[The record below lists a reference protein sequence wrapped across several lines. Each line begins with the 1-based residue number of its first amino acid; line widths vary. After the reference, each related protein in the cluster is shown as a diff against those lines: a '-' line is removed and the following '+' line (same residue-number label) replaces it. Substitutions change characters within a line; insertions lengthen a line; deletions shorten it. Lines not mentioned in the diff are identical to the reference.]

1 MYETKIHDIDDLQK
15 MLYANLVRLWPG
27 HHRCCDWPVVQPSEI
42 MSTCSWWTLWTHAL
56 KWMFI
61 YAIYQNIL
69 KLSM

>member
-56 KWMFI
+56 
-61 YAIYQNIL
+61 
-69 KLSM
+69 